1 MKTTRNVT
9 ALFALAT
16 LVLFAAGCQKDSY
29 VSVNT
34 YAPTEITATTAKCG
48 GEFTFT
54 TDDIGPFTVGICW
67 STSPKPTHNDQ
78 RVTYPHQQE
87 PFVINEVN
95 PWECVI
101 MGLQP
106 NTQYYFRAFV
116 HPSRDDSQSH
126 WLGGYGNAY
135 YYGNQVIFTTP
146 DNGESGNVMDGAVNG
161 QFSVSENQKVYFSK
175 GNLQYQA
182 STNTW
187 RFAEHQWDFVGGT
200 DHFSNEETGNV
211 YQDGVKCNNN
221 APSSTYEGWIDLF
234 GWATSGFY
242 HDGGCHYPWTISQSG
257 GYVAYGDHNANLDD
271 ETGEADWGYNAI
283 SNGGNRIGQW
293 RTLSEE
299 EWKYLILTR
308 NTASGIRFAKATVNG
323 VRGVVVLPDDWS
335 SSIYGLTNT
344 NEATSASYNDNVI
357 SDETWISVLEP
368 AGAVFLPAAGK
379 REYLYVYYANIEGGY
394 WSSSG
399 SSMEV
404 FLGHHDFAG
413 CLGFVNTRLYF
424 NSEDRSGGYSVRL
437 VHDR

>member
-1 MKTTRNVT
+1 MRTTRKVT
-9 ALFALAT
+9 TFFALAT
-16 LVLFAAGCQKDSY
+16 LVLLAAGCQKSSY
-29 VSVNT
+29 VKVNT

-95 PWECVI
+95 SWKCVI

-106 NTQYYFRAFV
+106 NTKYYVRAFV
-116 HPSRDDSQSH
+116 HPSHDDSQSH
-126 WLGGYGNAY
+126 WFGGYGNSY
-135 YYGNQVIFTTP
+135 YYGNQVTFTTP
-146 DNGESGNVMDGAVNG
+146 DTGESGDVMDGAVNG
-161 QFSVSENQKVYFSK
+161 KFSVSENHKVYFSK

-187 RFAEHQWDFVGGT
+187 RFAENQWDFVGDGN
-200 DHFSNEETGNV
+200 SNL
-211 YQDGVKCNNN
+211 
-221 APSSTYEGWIDLF
+221 SSSYSGWIDLF

-242 HDGGCHYPWTISQSG
+242 YDGVCHYPWTNSQSG
-257 GYVAYGDHNANLDD
+257 GYVAYGDHNADLDD
-271 ETGEADWGYNAI
+271 KTGEADWGYNAI

-299 EWKYLILTR
+299 EWEHLILTR

-323 VRGVVVLPDDWS
+323 VHGVVLLPDDWNS
-335 SSIYGLTNT
+335 SVYGLTNT
-344 NEATSASYNDNVI
+344 NEATSASYDDNVI

-379 REYLYVYYANIEGGY
+379 REYLYVYYVNTEGGY

-399 SSMEV
+399 SSIEV

-413 CLGFVNTRLYF
+413 CLGFGNRRLYF

-437 VHDR
+437 VHDK